1 MPSAAESLDAILA
14 KPQVWRG
21 QGNTSGFA
29 AGLSTGH
36 AELDVVLP
44 GSGWPVGALTE
55 IFVERPGI
63 GELQLLMPAAVQLT
77 RNARWLAMIAPPYLP
92 YAPAMAG
99 CGISLKHFLLLDP
112 QSRDEQAWAGEQ
124 LLLSGNCGAMLLWN
138 DHLQDRTLRRLQHA
152 AENSG
157 ALAVLFRTRRAQPFT
172 AAALRLH
179 VSRSKGRTVIQILK
193 RRGGGL
199 PPPVHLDLHASLTR
213 RGNATPRL
221 EPATVTDSC
230 LQHAQ

>member
-1 MPSAAESLDAILA
+1 MSAAAESLDAILA

-21 QGNTSGFA
+21 QGNSSGFA

-44 GSGWPVGALTE
+44 GAGWPVGALTE

-63 GELQLLMPAAVQLT
+63 GELQLLMPAAAQLT

-92 YAPAMAG
+92 YAPAMAA
-99 CGISLKHFLLLDP
+99 CGINLQHFLLLNP
-112 QSRDEQAWAGEQ
+112 QSKDEQAWAGEQ

-138 DHLQDRTLRRLQHA
+138 DNLQDRALRRLQHA

-157 ALAVLFRTRRAQPFT
+157 ALAMLFRTRRAQPFSAT
-172 AAALRLH
+172 ALRLH
-179 VSRSKGRTVIQILK
+179 VSRRKGRTVIQILK

-199 PPPVHLDLHASLTR
+199 PGAVQLDLHASLIR
-213 RGNATPRL
+213 RGSAVPQT
-221 EPATVTDSC
+221 EPAMLADNC
-230 LQHAQ
+230 PQHAQ

>member
-1 MPSAAESLDAILA
+1 MSAAAELLDAILA
-14 KPQVWRG
+14 KPHVWRG
-21 QGNTSGFA
+21 DGKASGTTP
-29 AGLSTGH
+29 GIPTGH

-63 GELQLLMPAAVQLT
+63 GELQLLMPATAGLT

-92 YAPAMAG
+92 YAPAMAA
-99 CGISLKHFLLLDP
+99 CGINLKHFLLLDP
-112 QSRDEQAWAGEQ
+112 QSKDEQAWACEQ
-124 LLLSGNCGAMLLWN
+124 LLLSGNCGAVLLWN
-138 DHLQDRTLRRLQHA
+138 DKLHERTLRRLQHA

-157 ALAVLFRTRRAQPFT
+157 ALAVIFRTRRAQPFA

-179 VSRSKGRTVIQILK
+179 ISRSSGRTVIQVLK

-199 PPPVHLDLHASLTR
+199 PLAVHLDLHAPLIR
-213 RGNATPRL
+213 RGAAMPQPG
-221 EPATVTDSC
+221 PAAIIDGC